1 MNVFAVVAG
10 LLGGLALF
18 LFGVDRIS
26 RALQAVGG
34 DSIRNILERLSKNAV
49 SGALTG
55 VVVTAILQA
64 SAVTIAIAIGFVS
77 TNLMTLEQAIPI
89 VLGSNVGTTST
100 AYLASVDIGPWAYLL
115 IVIGFVT
122 IKFAKRQRIYHI
134 GSAVIA
140 LGLILVGLELMK
152 DSMNP
157 LRSWDPF
164 VELMAAT
171 SHPLVGIALGFAIT
185 ALVQSSTATIGM
197 AVTLASTGL
206 LGLDGGIAILLGAN
220 IGSVVMPIIASLDK
234 SAEAKR
240 VAGVQVIFNV
250 LGVGLW
256 AFLIPFLALIAE
268 RVAPTVATQLAFAN
282 TFFNTVNLLIFL
294 PFTPQLAA
302 LARKI
307 VPGPTREE
315 PIHAL
320 DPGLIATP
328 TLAIGVA
335 WQSVAALGQAVSA
348 SLSTALSAA
357 VATPPQTEEGDAAIE
372 RLRREVIEYL
382 GRIGASESLDPAQRR
397 RLVAAIVS
405 ADTFATVGT
414 DVVAN
419 LMGVAQRRAEAGL
432 TFAFLQPAV
441 DAASRLFAQC
451 VAQFEAFPAS
461 NTGKIIEAS
470 RALDLPS
477 QRSSIIA
484 AGALSSAEVETYE
497 MSSWVLTQAELVAH
511 ATREVAQALEDSRPN
526 E

>member
-250 LGVGLW
+250 LGVALW
-256 AFLIPFLALIAE
+256 TFLIPFLALIAE

-315 PIHAL
+315 PTHAL
-320 DPGLIATP
+320 DPDLIATP

-335 WQSVAALGQAVSA
+335 WQGVAALGQAASA

-357 VATPPQTEEGDAAIE
+357 VATPPQTEEGHAAIE
-372 RLRREVIEYL
+372 PVRREIIEYL

-419 LMGVAQRRAEAGL
+419 LMGVAQRRADAGL

-484 AGALSSAEVETYE
+484 AGAPSSAEVETYE
-497 MSSWVLTQAELVAH
+497 MSSWVLTQVELVAH
-511 ATREVAQALEDSRPN
+511 ATREVARALEDSRPN

>member
-1 MNVFAVVAG
+1 
-10 LLGGLALF
+10 
-18 LFGVDRIS
+18 
-26 RALQAVGG
+26 
-34 DSIRNILERLSKNAV
+34 
-49 SGALTG
+49 
-55 VVVTAILQA
+55 
-64 SAVTIAIAIGFVS
+64 
-77 TNLMTLEQAIPI
+77 
-89 VLGSNVGTTST
+89 
-100 AYLASVDIGPWAYLL
+100 
-115 IVIGFVT
+115 
-122 IKFAKRQRIYHI
+122 
-134 GSAVIA
+134 
-140 LGLILVGLELMK
+140 
-152 DSMNP
+152 
-157 LRSWDPF
+157 
-164 VELMAAT
+164 
-171 SHPLVGIALGFAIT
+171 
-185 ALVQSSTATIGM
+185 M

-315 PIHAL
+315 PTHAL